1 MRQNAEKFRNYILEN
16 FRRGEFYGY
25 QLQKNLSE
33 NGFKIDI
40 TRLYKILNEMH
51 KEELLTT
58 RWVKSQEG
66 PRKKMYKLSEKGKK
80 ELNNIL
86 LGAIHTVHSF
96 YGDYLLSLQNTINVF
111 EEIMKP
117 INQKIINPQKL
128 GFIFT
133 SFNPLVNFYLAKI
146 MDSFDCQ
153 FFYIIP
159 RTLEIEKY
167 FKNVVILNG
176 EYRDIPLKNDHLDA
190 IIMIDLPHEQY
201 LKESVIEWSRVL
213 KDGGVISILTPSILL
228 KKEIDPMS
236 IGDFVEKTE
245 HHIIEKG
252 EIIELSKLVDNLSPF
267 FSDIKE
273 NSVVHI
279 STITCQKKS

>member
-1 MRQNAEKFRNYILEN
+1 MRQNAEKLRNYILEN
-16 FRRGEFYGY
+16 FRREEFYGY

-33 NGFKIDI
+33 NGSKIDI
-40 TRLYKILNEMH
+40 GRLYKILNDMH

-58 RWVKSQEG
+58 RWVKSKEG

-111 EEIMKP
+111 EEIIKP

-167 FKNVVILNG
+167 SKNVVILNG
-176 EYRDIPLKNDHLDA
+176 EHQDIPLKNDHLDA

-279 STITCQKKS
+279 STLTCQKK